1 MLTLLAQRESDNIG
15 NTLSE
20 LIDILLG
27 DSADT
32 RNRPL
37 EDFCDTADV
46 NPSGRMWE
54 LDRFR
59 REHANLYERVRA
71 LFFCTQSIDSI
82 FLQESLETAGSIPFR
97 VMKAY

>member
-1 MLTLLAQRESDNIG
+1 M
-15 NTLSE
+15 SE

-46 NPSGRMWE
+46 SSLLAECAE

-71 LFFCTQSIDSI
+71 
-82 FLQESLETAGSIPFR
+82 
-97 VMKAY
+97 